1 MEDKALEEQESLF
14 QSLLVSY
21 RSWRWQLLGAI
32 EELSKEKD
40 VDDLLDLLKKHLSVL
55 EANMQA
61 FKGQLEKL
69 RQLDERQRLKVRLEL
84 DSKKWRR
91 ELEAIEKEVEEDK
104 RKGKIELAKMKTRL
118 AETYRRMATDSEEQ
132 VAKLEKLHI
141 EKS

>member
-1 MEDKALEEQESLF
+1 MEDKALERQGRLF

-32 EELSKEKD
+32 EELSKEKNI
-40 VDDLLDLLKKHLSVL
+40 DDFLDSLKKHLSVL